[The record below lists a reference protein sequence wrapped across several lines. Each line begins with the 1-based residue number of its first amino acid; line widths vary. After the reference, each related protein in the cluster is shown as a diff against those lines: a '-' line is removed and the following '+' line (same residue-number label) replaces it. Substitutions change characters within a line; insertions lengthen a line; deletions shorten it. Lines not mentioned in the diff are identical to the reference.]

1 MCSWRDGESL
11 RHMVGGIPGTINTW
25 APTTGL
31 GRMAHCRIG
40 TLAGSPPQAFDAALE
55 AAAQLGFKVSTAD
68 RAAGH
73 LYLSQSRGQRGSSR
87 RFDLAVTDSG
97 PGQVAVL
104 ISWDPSPLVPWPLRS
119 ESRSA
124 GRLCRRIEQTLEQK

>member
-1 MCSWRDGESL
+1 
-11 RHMVGGIPGTINTW
+11 
-25 APTTGL
+25 
-31 GRMAHCRIG
+31 MAHCRIG
-40 TLAGSPPQAFDAALE
+40 TLAGSPPQVFDAALE

-97 PGQVAVL
+97 PGQVVVL
-104 ISWDPSPLVPWPLRS
+104 ISWDPSPRVPWPLRS

-124 GRLCRRIEQTLEQK
+124 GRLCRRIKQTLEQK